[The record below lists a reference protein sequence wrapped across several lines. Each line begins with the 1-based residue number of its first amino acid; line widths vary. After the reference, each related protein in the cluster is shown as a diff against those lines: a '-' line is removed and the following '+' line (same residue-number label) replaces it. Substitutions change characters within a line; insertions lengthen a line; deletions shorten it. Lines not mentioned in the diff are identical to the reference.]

1 VLQQN
6 SHPNFA
12 TASGLAAIVLWS
24 ATFAFARSLSEHI
37 GPLTAGA
44 CTYLL
49 GGFACLLRLWLSGK
63 ASGHRPDL
71 SLRYLLGCGSLF
83 VVYTAA
89 IYLAV
94 GMAKDREQVLEVAL
108 VNYLWPALTVLF
120 SLPLLGKKA
129 SVWLLPGTALALGGV
144 WLVITQSSN
153 TSWHSFEQ
161 HLLDNPTAY
170 GLALLAAVSWGAYS
184 NLARRWSGPGS
195 EGAVELFM
203 LATGAVLLAMRC
215 CVTEP
220 TDWTARCIGEIAG
233 LAAVTTAAYVLWD
246 FSMRKGNMLLVVA
259 CSYFT
264 PLLSTLVSC
273 AYLRVT
279 PGPKLW
285 TGCLLLVAGSVVT
298 WRSVSDKP
306 SQ

>member
-1 VLQQN
+1 MSQRTL
-6 SHPNFA
+6 HLDFA

-24 ATFAFARSLSEHI
+24 ATFAFARSLSEHV

-49 GGFACLLRLWLSGK
+49 GGAVCLLRLWWLGK
-63 ASGHRPDL
+63 ASGRWPKP
-71 SLRYLLGCGSLF
+71 SPRYLLGCGLLF

-94 GMAKDREQVLEVAL
+94 GLAKDRGQVLEVAL
-108 VNYLWPALTVLF
+108 VNYLWPALTVLL

-129 SVWLLPGTALALGGV
+129 SVWLLPGTVLALGGI
-144 WLVITQSSN
+144 WLVMTQGTD
-153 TSWHSFEQ
+153 TSWQSFGQ
-161 HLLDNPTAY
+161 HLQSNPIAY
-170 GLALLAAVSWGAYS
+170 GLASLAAVSWGAYS

-195 EGAVELFM
+195 EGAVEWFM
-203 LATGAVLLAMRC
+203 LATGVVLLAIRFLT
-215 CVTEP
+215 TEP
-220 TDWTARCIGEIAG
+220 TDWTARCAGEVAG

-246 FSMRKGNMLLVVA
+246 VSMRKGNMLLVVA

-273 AYLRVT
+273 AYLGLSPT
-279 PGPKLW
+279 PKLW
-285 TGCLLLVAGSVVT
+285 IGCLLLVFGSLVT
-298 WRSVSDKP
+298 WRSVK
-306 SQ
+306 